1 MPLRPVRSSFMRT
14 GADRTFKV
22 VCAAFAALVL
32 AQCGGK
38 KAAPSMPTAPPS
50 TVAPASAT
58 SRTANPS
65 GTAASH
71 TPAPAPPQND
81 AVAKLI
87 GEAERHFAV
96 GQNELKQGRLTAA
109 RTEFDRAVGVLI
121 ESPQGAK
128 SDPRLRMEYEQLLGR
143 IAALEAAALR
153 QGDGFSESKNEP
165 AAIDAL
171 LAVATFPRATA
182 KTETNVAAEIK
193 EATYDLPVV
202 SNDRVLSYVELFQ
215 GTLRSYLQE
224 ALGRGSQYLPRI
236 REIFQ
241 EQGVPLDLA
250 YVPLVESAFKNS
262 ALSRVRA
269 KGMWQIM
276 LPTAG
281 DYGLKFNWFVD
292 ERSDFEKSTLAA
304 AKHFKMLGRMFD
316 GDWNLALASYNV
328 GQGKVLTAIKRS
340 KTRDYW
346 EMSGSTKFLPRDTR
360 AYVPMI
366 WATIIIAK
374 NPQQFGFDVVT
385 EARLAYDT
393 VTVPDAIR
401 LDTVAEWAGS
411 TVDGIR
417 ALNPELRRLTTPMGV
432 HNLRVPVGTKAAVES
447 KLAAADP
454 SLFANFVSHTVKGG
468 ETMASLARKYKT
480 STTELAEMNQVK
492 RTAKLRPGQRL
503 FVPGAITAPS
513 ARPAVAAATGPARP
527 STSGGTRPSSAS
539 AQTLTYR
546 VKSGDTL
553 FKIAQQFD
561 VTIDQIKRWNKL
573 RGSALSIGAR
583 LKIQRR

>member
-1 MPLRPVRSSFMRT
+1 MKRVGVAL
-14 GADRTFKV
+14 
-22 VCAAFAALVL
+22 AALWL
-32 AQCGGK
+32 ATCGGK
-38 KAAPSMPTAPPS
+38 KAPVTTPTAPP
-50 TVAPASAT
+50 APTATSAT
-58 SRTANPS
+58 QTSTS
-65 GTAASH
+65 T
-71 TPAPAPPQND
+71 TPRSSAPQNQAPPSPND
-81 AVAKLI
+81 AVARLVAD
-87 GEAERHFAV
+87 AERHFAA
-96 GQNELKQGRLTAA
+96 GQNELKQGRLAAA
-109 RTEFDRAVGVLI
+109 RAEFDRAVGVLI

-128 SDPRLRMEYEQLLGR
+128 SDPRLRLEYEQLLGR
-143 IAALEAAALR
+143 IAAIEAAALR
-153 QGDGFSESKNEP
+153 QGDGFSESKTEP

-193 EATYDLPVV
+193 EATYDLPVI

-215 GTLRSYLQE
+215 GNLRSYLQE

-241 EQGVPLDLA
+241 EHGVPLDLA

-262 ALSRVRA
+262 ALSRVKA

-281 DYGLKFNWFVD
+281 DYGLKFNWFID
-292 ERSDFEKSTLAA
+292 ERSDFEKSTVAA
-304 AKHFKMLGRMFD
+304 AKHFKMLGKMFN

-328 GQGKVLTAIKRS
+328 GQGKILTAIRKS

-346 EMSGSTKFLPRDTR
+346 EMSETTKFLPRDTR

-374 NPQQFGFDVVT
+374 NPEQFGFDVVT
-385 EARLAYDT
+385 EARLNYD
-393 VTVPDAIR
+393 VITVPDAIR
-401 LDTVAEWAGS
+401 LDTVADWAGS

-432 HNLRVPVGTKAAVES
+432 HDLRIPVGTKAAVEA

-454 SLFANFVSHTVKGG
+454 SLFANFVSHAVKAG

-480 STTELAEMNQVK
+480 TTTELAEMNQIK

-513 ARPAVAAATGPARP
+513 ARAIVTAPTSTAKP
-527 STSGGTRPSSAS
+527 STSAAARPAAAQ

-561 VTIDQIKRWNKL
+561 VTIDQIKRWNNL
-573 RGSALSIGAR
+573 RSSAIGIGDR

>member
-1 MPLRPVRSSFMRT
+1 MPQKRVRSSFMKT
-14 GADRTFKV
+14 GVLNAIRGA
-22 VCAAFAALVL
+22 AAFAAMLTL
-32 AQCGGK
+32 AACGGPK
-38 KAAPSMPTAPPS
+38 TPVALPTTPPS
-50 TVAPASAT
+50 ASSPAGQAGAPAGAGTSAPQ
-58 SRTANPS
+58 S
-65 GTAASH
+65 
-71 TPAPAPPQND
+71 PAPGVPQND
-81 AVAKLI
+81 PVTRLI
-87 GEAERHFAV
+87 GEAERHFTA
-96 GQNELKQGRLTAA
+96 GQNELKRGRLSAA
-109 RTEFDRAVGVLI
+109 RAEFDRAVGVLI
-121 ESPQGAK
+121 ESPLGAK
-128 SDPRLRMEYEQLLGR
+128 SDPRLRAEYEQLLGR
-143 IAALEAAALR
+143 ISALEASALR
-153 QGDGFSESKNEP
+153 QGDGFSEAKTEP

-193 EATYDLPVV
+193 EATYDLPVI
-202 SNDRVLSYVELFQ
+202 SNDRVLGYVELFQ
-215 GTLRSYLQE
+215 GTMRTYLQE
-224 ALGRGSQYLPRI
+224 ALGRGSAYLPRI
-236 REIFQ
+236 REIFK
-241 EQGVPLDLA
+241 EHGVPLDLA

-262 ALSRVRA
+262 ALSRVKA

-292 ERSDFEKSTLAA
+292 ERSDFEKSTVAA
-304 AKHFKMLGRMFD
+304 ARHFKMLGKMFD

-346 EMSGSTKFLPRDTR
+346 EMTESTRYLPRDTR

-374 NPQQFGFDVVT
+374 NPEQFGFDVIT

-411 TVDGIR
+411 TVDAIR

-432 HNLRVPVGTKAAVES
+432 HTLRIPVGSKEAFEA

-454 SLFANFVSHTVKGG
+454 SLFANFVSHAVKSG

-480 STTELAEMNQVK
+480 TTSDLAEMNQIK

-503 FVPGAITAPS
+503 FVPGAITGPS
-513 ARPAVAAATGPARP
+513 ARPAVTAATPSKPSASTARA
-527 STSGGTRPSSAS
+527 SSSAP
-539 AQTLTYR
+539 QTVTYR

-561 VTIDQIKRWNKL
+561 VTIDQIKRWNNL
-573 RGSALSIGAR
+573 RGSAIGIGDR
-583 LKIQRR
+583 LKIQRQ

>member
-1 MPLRPVRSSFMRT
+1 MLLRPVRSSFMRT
-14 GADRTFKV
+14 GADKTFRIFS
-22 VCAAFAALVL
+22 AACVALVL
-32 AQCGGK
+32 AGCGEK
-38 KAAPSMPTAPPS
+38 KAAPSMPTSTPSAISPASGTGGTTTTAPRPAASQTQAPP
-50 TVAPASAT
+50 PQ
-58 SRTANPS
+58 
-65 GTAASH
+65 
-71 TPAPAPPQND
+71 QND
-81 AVAKLI
+81 AVARLI
-87 GEAERHFAV
+87 GEAERHFTA
-96 GQNELKQGRLTAA
+96 GQNELKQGRLAAA
-109 RTEFDRAVGVLI
+109 RTEFDHAVGVLI

-128 SDPRLRMEYEQLLGR
+128 ADPRLRVEYEQLLGR

-171 LAVATFPRATA
+171 LAVATFPRATE

-193 EATYDLPVV
+193 EATYDLPVI

-215 GTLRSYLQE
+215 GTLRPYLQE

-236 REIFQ
+236 REIFK

-262 ALSRVRA
+262 ALSRVKA

-328 GQGKVLTAIKRS
+328 GQGKILTAIRKS
-340 KTRDYW
+340 QTRDYW
-346 EMSGSTKFLPRDTR
+346 EMSESAKFLPRDTR

-393 VTVPDAIR
+393 VTLPDAIR
-401 LDTVAEWAGS
+401 LDTVADWAGS

-432 HNLRVPVGTKAAVES
+432 HDLRVPVGTKAAVETR
-447 KLAAADP
+447 LAAADP
-454 SLFANFVSHTVKGG
+454 TLFANFVSHTVKGG

-513 ARPAVAAATGPARP
+513 ARPAVAAAASSVRP
-527 STSGGTRPSSAS
+527 TSTRASSAP
-539 AQTLTYR
+539 APTLTYR

-573 RGSALSIGAR
+573 RGSALGIGDR
-583 LKIQRR
+583 LKIHRN

>member
-1 MPLRPVRSSFMRT
+1 MRPRRERSSFMRT
-14 GADRTFKV
+14 GEARTLRLV
-22 VCAAFAALVL
+22 GAALATLFL
-32 AQCGGK
+32 AACGGTK
-38 KAAPSMPTAPPS
+38 TPVTLPTAPPS
-50 TVAPASAT
+50 GALPASSQAG
-58 SRTANPS
+58 APPPS
-65 GTAASH
+65 GAAAPGR
-71 TPAPAPPQND
+71 PAPNAPQND
-81 AVAKLI
+81 AVSKLI
-87 GEAERHFAV
+87 GEAERHFTA
-96 GQNELKQGRLTAA
+96 GQNELKQGRLAAA
-109 RTEFDRAVGVLI
+109 RAEFDRAVGVLI

-128 SDPRLRMEYEQLLGR
+128 SDPRLRAEYEQLLGR
-143 IAALEAAALR
+143 ISALEASALR
-153 QGDGFSESKNEP
+153 QGDGFSESKTEP

-182 KTETNVAAEIK
+182 RTETNVAAELT
-193 EATYDLPVV
+193 EAAYDLPVI

-215 GTLRSYLQE
+215 GNLRSYLQE
-224 ALGRGSQYLPRI
+224 ALGRGSVYLPRI
-236 REIFQ
+236 REIFR
-241 EQGVPLDLA
+241 EHGVPLDLA

-262 ALSRVRA
+262 ALSRVKA

-281 DYGLKFNWFVD
+281 DYGLKFNWFID
-292 ERSDFEKSTLAA
+292 ERSDFEKSTVAA
-304 AKHFKMLGRMFD
+304 ARHFKMLGKMFN

-328 GQGKVLTAIKRS
+328 GQGKVLTAIRKS

-346 EMSGSTKFLPRDTR
+346 EMSQSTKYLPRDTR

-374 NPQQFGFDVVT
+374 NPEQFGFDVIT

-393 VTVPDAIR
+393 ITVSDAIR

-432 HNLRVPVGTKAAVES
+432 HDLRIPVGTRPRVEA

-454 SLFANFVSHTVKGG
+454 SLFANFVSHAVKSG

-480 STTELAEMNQVK
+480 TTTDLAEMNQIR

-503 FVPGAITAPS
+503 FVPGAITGPS
-513 ARPAVAAATGPARP
+513 ARPAIAATTAPSKLAASSARP
-527 STSGGTRPSSAS
+527 AAS
-539 AQTLTYR
+539 APRTVTYR
-546 VKSGDTL
+546 VKSGDSL

-561 VTIDQIKRWNKL
+561 VTIDQIKRWNNL
-573 RGSALSIGAR
+573 RGSAIGIGDR
-583 LKIQRR
+583 LKIQRQ

>member
-1 MPLRPVRSSFMRT
+1 MPPRRVRSSFMRT
-14 GADRTFKV
+14 GEANVLKRIGV
-22 VCAAFAALVL
+22 ALATLLL
-32 AQCGGK
+32 ATCGGK
-38 KAAPSMPTAPPS
+38 KAPVTTPTAPPS
-50 TVAPASAT
+50 PTAT
-58 SRTANPS
+58 STTQTSTSAAPRTSAMQNQAP
-65 GTAASH
+65 
-71 TPAPAPPQND
+71 PAPND
-81 AVAKLI
+81 AVARLVADA
-87 GEAERHFAV
+87 GRHFAA
-96 GQNELKQGRLTAA
+96 GQNELKQGRLAAA
-109 RTEFDRAVGVLI
+109 RAEFDRAVGVLI
-121 ESPQGAK
+121 ESSQGAK
-128 SDPRLRMEYEQLLGR
+128 SDPRLRLEYEQLLGR

-153 QGDGFSESKNEP
+153 QGDGFSESKTEP

-182 KTETNVAAEIK
+182 RTETNVVAEIK

-215 GTLRSYLQE
+215 GNLRSYLQE

-241 EQGVPLDLA
+241 EHGVPLDLA

-262 ALSRVRA
+262 ALSRVKA

-281 DYGLKFNWFVD
+281 DYGLKFNWFID
-292 ERSDFEKSTLAA
+292 ERSDFEKSTIAA
-304 AKHFKMLGRMFD
+304 AKHFRMLGKMFD

-328 GQGKVLTAIKRS
+328 GQGKVLTAIKKS

-346 EMSGSTKFLPRDTR
+346 EMSESTKFLPRDTR

-374 NPQQFGFDVVT
+374 NPEQFGFDVVT
-385 EARLAYDT
+385 ESRLTYDV

-401 LDTVAEWAGS
+401 LDTVADWAGS

-432 HNLRVPVGTKAAVES
+432 HDLRIPVGTKAAVEA

-454 SLFANFVSHTVKGG
+454 SLFANFVSHAVKAG
-468 ETMASLARKYKT
+468 ETMASLARKYRT
-480 STTELAEMNQVK
+480 TTTELAEMNQIK

-513 ARPAVAAATGPARP
+513 ARAIVAAPTGAARP
-527 STSGGTRPSSAS
+527 SASSAS

-561 VTIDQIKRWNKL
+561 VTIDQIKRWNNL
-573 RGSALSIGAR
+573 RGSAIGIGDR